1 CWGARAPAQ
10 LFTVACAEVLP
21 RLGAA
26 SVNNCGRPIFAFGV
40 SAVREAFTVQ
50 SLARW
55 AVISFLIAQ
64 ALTWLL
70 EIRAIGFR
78 EWRQARL
85 RQSYF
90 RYLASRSR
98 FELIRLAIL
107 GLIAFAGCIA
117 FSLLV

>member
-1 CWGARAPAQ
+1 M
-10 LFTVACAEVLP
+10 
-21 RLGAA
+21 LG
-26 SVNNCGRPIFAFGV
+26 SFGV

-64 ALTWLL
+64 AVAWLL

-78 EWRQARL
+78 EWAQASL

-117 FSLLV
+117 FSLRI